1 VAGVVALLKVFL
13 NLTRNNLRQPY
24 RHCIADHFV
33 GRAEILVVKDEVIR
47 EGLDAGYFAEAQT

>member
-1 VAGVVALLKVFL
+1 MAGVVALLKILL

-33 GRAEILVVKDEVIR
+33 SCAEVLVVKDEVVR